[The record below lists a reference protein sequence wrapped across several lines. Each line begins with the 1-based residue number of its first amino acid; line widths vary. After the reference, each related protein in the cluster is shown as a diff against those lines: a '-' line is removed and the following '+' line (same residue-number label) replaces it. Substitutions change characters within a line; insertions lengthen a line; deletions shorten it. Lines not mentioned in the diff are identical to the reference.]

1 MIKQYEGNGIYKVI
15 FTSTGREYELS
26 DSELREICDYNMDL
40 EEKYELVKMR
50 LALTTRRILELEKI
64 LKEYEGRLL

>member
-15 FTSTGREYELS
+15 FTSTGREYELF
-26 DSELREICDYNMDL
+26 DSELREICDYNLDL

-50 LALTTRRILELEKI
+50 LALTTRRILELEKT

>member
-15 FTSTGREYELS
+15 FTSTGNEYELYE
-26 DSELREICDYNMDL
+26 SELREICDYNTDL

-50 LALTTRRILELEKI
+50 LALATRRILELEKR

>member
-1 MIKQYEGNGIYKVI
+1 MIKQYEGSGLYIVT
-15 FTSTGREYELS
+15 FTSTGNKYELYE
-26 DSELREICDYNMDL
+26 SELREICDYNTDL

-50 LALTTRRILELEKI
+50 LALTDRRILELDKK